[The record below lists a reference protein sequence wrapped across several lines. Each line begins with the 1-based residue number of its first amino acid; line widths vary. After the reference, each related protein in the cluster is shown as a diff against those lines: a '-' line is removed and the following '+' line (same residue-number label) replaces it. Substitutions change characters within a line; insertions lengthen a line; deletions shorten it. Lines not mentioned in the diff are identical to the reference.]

1 MLLGFGPLSCCCTSK
16 LDRFLLAP
24 GFGIIGEILRKNGII
39 SLFILQNKIFIYM
52 LPIAGLTAEPNF
64 CGHSWGAWG
73 CYRTTFFSNFFL
85 WASLGLSAISFK
97 KEKFGLKNLIY
108 RF

>member
-1 MLLGFGPLSCCCTSK
+1 
-16 LDRFLLAP
+16 
-24 GFGIIGEILRKNGII
+24 
-39 SLFILQNKIFIYM
+39 M

>member
-1 MLLGFGPLSCCCTSK
+1 
-16 LDRFLLAP
+16 
-24 GFGIIGEILRKNGII
+24 
-39 SLFILQNKIFIYM
+39 M
-52 LPIAGLTAEPNF
+52 LPIAGLTAEPNRLIFF

-73 CYRTTFFSNFFL
+73 CYRTTCFSNFFS
-85 WASLGLSAISFK
+85 WASLGPSAISFK